1 MGLLINPPTS
11 LSKISYTYNHVDL
24 YSGVVFIF
32 FQKRVRVRVKNRVRV
47 RVWFR
52 LGLGLWLGF
61 GNLIGGAASGVR
73 LANRPGMAG
82 IVLELTHGVPCP
94 GRGYIVFC
102 IVFVSHT

>member
-1 MGLLINPPTS
+1 M
-11 LSKISYTYNHVDL
+11 
-24 YSGVVFIF
+24 
-32 FQKRVRVRVKNRVRV
+32 
-47 RVWFR
+47 WFR

-94 GRGYIVFC
+94 GRGSFC
-102 IVFVSHT
+102 PGNVEIDHRAWMDIWLFTNEYRIRNDLYCVEWDVKL